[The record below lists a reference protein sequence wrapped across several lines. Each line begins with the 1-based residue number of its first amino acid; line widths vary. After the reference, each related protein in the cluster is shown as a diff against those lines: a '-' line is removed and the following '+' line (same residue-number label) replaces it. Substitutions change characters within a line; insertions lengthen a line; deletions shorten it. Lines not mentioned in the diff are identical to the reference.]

1 MEKQSNP
8 SPPDIKLKPPP
19 PPPSIGIFREDGGP
33 GAPATLLG
41 KAFAIDEDMP
51 YCKKCGRK
59 VYPELVNRC
68 LYREPWPYKGCGHP
82 CRDARPSGLS
92 VRGMHWGVKS

>member
-1 MEKQSNP
+1 MKKQSNP
-8 SPPDIKLKPPP
+8 SPPDIKLNP

-51 YCKKCGRK
+51 DIAA
-59 VYPELVNRC
+59 NA
-68 LYREPWPYKGCGHP
+68 HP
-82 CRDARPSGLS
+82 IVFGDFMSYANQKLRFRLKFVIS
-92 VRGMHWGVKS
+92 